1 MNNCP
6 KCGNPLQVG
15 TTSCPICGTNIASAV
30 QPVQNENGKTTVT
43 VASVAKAV
51 PTSNVANTS
60 SAQPTQVAPV
70 AQATQPAQTQVVQ
83 QATTTQTTQPLPEQ
97 TVAPQPVQPVEKPVV
112 EPTQNV
118 APVAPTTEAKEQV
131 PIDPNSIAPVIQPI
145 EMSSP
150 VPSIPSSLSESSTVV
165 NAPVENKKSK
175 ETKKI
180 NKNILVIAGI
190 LAVVIIAAVLMMN
203 IKPKTNLNNNA
214 VNNKN
219 STAEITAVS
228 TNGYTFNLENG
239 WLITEDGTNVIV
251 TNKEETVAVKLNYTK
266 DNLETISKSTIESY
280 FASRTDFTNT
290 EVIDTTISAKQ
301 TYLVNTQINQAMV
314 QVYYI
319 NGGSN
324 LTLGAVAVYQSSD
337 TKEKYEAN
345 VTELIGSLSYS
356 DESLKAINSMEM
368 YSNIFNVYNGVFQ
381 YQQQNIP
388 IVEDNNNN
396 QPVVEQPTDNPTQE
410 QPTVENPTE

>member
-70 AQATQPAQTQVVQ
+70 AQTTQPAQTQVVQ

-118 APVAPTTEAKEQV
+118 APVASTTEAKEQV

-203 IKPKTNLNNNA
+203 MKPKTNLNNNA
-214 VNNKN
+214 VNNNN

-228 TNGYTFNLENG
+228 TNGYKFNLENG

-396 QPVVEQPTDNPTQE
+396 QPVVEQPTDNPIQE